1 MPRELEMET
10 VTIYCLQSHSGD
22 IFIVLSWA
30 ESRAPVA
37 PGIMTLVATWPGQAT
52 GQGRLYATYCHIF
65 IISWFGKIIPVY
77 TICQLVLI
85 FIFLKNMRVI
95 KTRPGPGSPR
105 CCWWQCRCGA
115 VRWWEVM
122 QGSVQCPVFPPSPG
136 LCKHVAMC
144 WDPGQRRHWPL
155 VASLSARMLNTT
167 AQPPQVTNQVNTNGS
182 KDQRTAMTAHQGCL
196 HPPPRLG
203 PDLLLGL

>member
-65 IISWFGKIIPVY
+65 IISWFGKILPVY
-77 TICQLVLI
+77 SICQLVLI
-85 FIFLKNMRVI
+85 LIFLKNMRVI

-122 QGSVQCPVFPPSPG
+122 QGRAVFSVPTSAS
-136 LCKHVAMC
+136 KSSI
-144 WDPGQRRHWPL
+144 RRFVIMEKAPTRAFSWFK
-155 VASLSARMLNTT
+155 AATT
-167 AQPPQVTNQVNTNGS
+167 AFTFKTLLRHYAKWALTPHCYTFDGYDSPS
-182 KDQRTAMTAHQGCL
+182 KICVWLGMTYVVHI
-196 HPPPRLG
+196 
-203 PDLLLGL
+203 DI